1 MRTPAEGES
10 PACYLCT
17 RPRQNDRTPL
27 TWAPGR
33 GTQWTGRIRTPVL
46 PVLFHL
52 SSTAAVEDVV
62 PVSPSDELLER
73 DRADPLLDVR
83 KFDRIGRG
91 LRQTDPIR
99 THLPTVREP
108 SHALGRQAGAA
119 PDGDPAEHVPVGAEE
134 DHLGMEDVTRAG
146 VLAPERLEHR
156 ERSMQVDVG
165 GSCKQDDPGDRGDH
179 HRRREDDERP
189 GASGGI
195 DVLVA
200 PPDADRALE
209 ALAAAG
215 FETEKTDPSWIYKAV
230 KDGVLVDVIFKVKAG
245 VYLDDEVLSRVHVRE
260 YRGRRIRLV
269 SPEDAVVIEAL
280 SDEDQAR
287 DHWFNALAIV
297 AAMDLDWDYL
307 ERRARYGTRRVL
319 SLLLYAQSNDYVV
332 P

>member
-83 KFDRIGRG
+83 KFDRIRRG
-91 LRQTDPIR
+91 LRQPDPIR

-134 DHLGMEDVTRAG
+134 DHLSMEDVTRAG

-156 ERSMQVDVG
+156 ERSMQGEVG
-165 GSCKQDDPGDRGDH
+165 GSCKQDDRGDRGDQ

-189 GASGGI
+189 PSW
-195 DVLVA
+195 LPREHHPA
-200 PPDADRALE
+200 PPEHVERDLPEAALE
-209 ALAAAG
+209 
-215 FETEKTDPSWIYKAV
+215 
-230 KDGVLVDVIFKVKAG
+230 
-245 VYLDDEVLSRVHVRE
+245 
-260 YRGRRIRLV
+260 
-269 SPEDAVVIEAL
+269 
-280 SDEDQAR
+280 
-287 DHWFNALAIV
+287 
-297 AAMDLDWDYL
+297 
-307 ERRARYGTRRVL
+307 
-319 SLLLYAQSNDYVV
+319 SLLLSRSLPQGAYTRGRVRGTARPRQGYKPRRAGTTKPWREERS
-332 P
+332 PRRTMPSCS